1 MNTQEMQQEIEKILQ
16 EIEACSEK
24 LDKAA
29 KYLRSISADLSK
41 SNRNDEKTAGLEIL
55 LNKYL
60 SPEDDEI
67 MRQALQIVLIERNT
81 SMSYLQRR
89 LEISFNQAAE
99 ILEIMEM
106 RGIIGPSP
114 DGSTKRDILI
124 QA

>member
-1 MNTQEMQQEIEKILQ
+1 MKK
-16 EIEACSEK
+16 SFRKSK
-24 LDKAA
+24 LAVKNLT
-29 KYLRSISADLSK
+29 KRQNILRSISADLSK